1 MTDSGLVAPATTAVL
16 KDVADE
22 RGRQDAK
29 WGEQNHPDGTGPV
42 ERQFAVEQAN
52 AYRDICDTRAEM
64 GLLTFADILLE
75 EVFEALAESDPEKL
89 AIELV
94 QVSAVAVSWVEAI
107 KRRRLAAEVVAEVP
121 EPQEVP
127 C

>member
-22 RGRQDAK
+22 RRRQDAK
-29 WGEQNHPDGTGPV
+29 WGEQNHPDGTGPD
-42 ERQFAVEQAN
+42 ERRWAVEQAN
-52 AYRDICDTRAEM
+52 AFRDICDTRAQM
-64 GLLTFADILLE
+64 GVVTFADILLE
-75 EVFEALAESDPEKL
+75 EVYEALAEADPEKL
-89 AIELV
+89 VTELV

-107 KRRRLAAEVVAEVP
+107 RRRQAATTAVEVP
-121 EPQEVP
+121 ELQEVP